1 MGVESNQGLGGRTSE
16 PQKAMAKI
24 AKREPAPDYP
34 PEEGCFLRGNDFSPV
49 AVVVI
54 LCWIREQ
61 TPPEIEQLVRV
72 GVESGAALSGT
83 LQTENIGLEKV
94 VCNVVANPNIRYL
107 VVCGPESPG
116 HQVGETILALAKN
129 GMDER
134 CRIIGSPS
142 PTPYLFNLPPGL
154 VERFRKQVTVINLI
168 NEGSPE
174 VLRQAV
180 AACYQEQPTS
190 FRNYLLHDPGAFPEA
205 PPSGKLTWRVT
216 HPEREPKNE
225 EEKQERG
232 RFAELTQ
239 RIKRA
244 NEEKQRARCSV
255 APVQRNNCGD
265 EPKHTKQ

>member
-1 MGVESNQGLGGRTSE
+1 M
-16 PQKAMAKI
+16 I
-24 AKREPAPDYP
+24 AKRDPAPGYP

-54 LCWIREQ
+54 LSWFREH

-116 HQVGETILALAKN
+116 HLVGETIMALAKN
-129 GMDER
+129 GMDEC

-142 PTPYLFNLPPGL
+142 PTPYLFNLPPGH
-154 VERFRKQVTVINLI
+154 VERFRKQVAVIDLI

-180 AACYQEQPTS
+180 AACYQEQPTV
-190 FRNYLLHDPGAFPEA
+190 FRNYLLHDPGAYPAA
-205 PPSGKLTWRVT
+205 PLSGNLTWRVT

-225 EEKQERG
+225 GETQERAK
-232 RFAELTQ
+232 FAELTQ
-239 RIKRA
+239 RIKLA
-244 NEEKQRARCSV
+244 NEEKRRARCGV
-255 APVQRNNCGD
+255 APVRSDESDD
-265 EPKHTKQ
+265 EPKKH